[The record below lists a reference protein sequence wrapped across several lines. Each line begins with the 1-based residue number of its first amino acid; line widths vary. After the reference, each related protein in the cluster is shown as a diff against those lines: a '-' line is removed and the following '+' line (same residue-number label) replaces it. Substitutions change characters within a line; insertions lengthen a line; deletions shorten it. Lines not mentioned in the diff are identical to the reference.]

1 MPIQKAQQYSINKQ
15 FDVFLEVLMFGVVKS
30 LFLGNFQNF
39 VTKWKCEIVNP
50 YAAGCSFY
58 NT

>member
-50 YAAGCSFY
+50 
-58 NT
+58 